1 MKTFATNKSISYQI
15 YLFDLFRIFFFT
27 GIHDIIKYLEKYE
40 SDTWTTS
47 EYLSCLKFLFRVVLG
62 RHTLG
67 IPVQ

>member
-1 MKTFATNKSISYQI
+1 MQQTKAYHTKFICLI
-15 YLFDLFRIFFFT
+15 FLEFFFT

-40 SDTWTTS
+40 TDTWTTS

-62 RHTLG
+62 RHTLR